1 MKPTRSF
8 VRKDPES
15 LGISSRGVLSFVESV
30 EQSGLELHSFMLL
43 RHGCVAAEGWWKP
56 FGPELTHMLY
66 SLSKSF
72 TSTAIGLAVMEGR
85 LSVDDPVVK
94 FFPDELPEQVSDNL
108 AAMKVR
114 HLLSM
119 STGHAEDTT
128 NRLFTSR
135 GPKWAK
141 TFLGL
146 PVENPPGTRFVYN
159 SGATYMLSAIITKLT
174 GQTLADYLAPR
185 LFEPLGIEGYT
196 WDLSPEGINTGGWG
210 LNIKT
215 EDIAKLGQLY
225 LNKGMWNGERILSE
239 EWVREATS
247 KQISNGDDP
256 NSDWAQGYGYQF
268 WVCRHG
274 AFRGDGMF
282 GQFCIVMPEQD
293 AVLAIT
299 ASVKDMQGVLNRV
312 WQHILPAMSSA
323 PLPPDDSAREA
334 LVQKTSSLAIPL
346 PVTRTHSPAAQ
357 QVSGR
362 RIPGTLP
369 NGLQVAVTLE
379 FKDDS
384 CSIAIDDGKGRYT
397 LDCGLGHWLVSEA
410 FLPVKL
416 PVDSGATKLAVG
428 GGWLD
433 DSTFKAAVRFIE
445 GPHGWAIV
453 LHMEGNE
460 PRVEFCEL

>member
-1 MKPTRSF
+1 MNPARALP
-8 VRKDPES
+8 RKDPES
-15 LGISSRGVLSFVESV
+15 LGVSPRAVLDFIESI
-30 EQSGLELHSFMLL
+30 EGSGLELHSFMLL
-43 RHGCVAAEGWWKP
+43 RHGFVAAEGWWAP
-56 FGPELTHMLY
+56 YAPELKHMLY

-72 TSTAIGLAVMEGR
+72 ASTAIGLAVMEGR
-85 LSVDDPVVK
+85 LTVDDPVVK

-119 STGHAEDTT
+119 SAGHSEDTT
-128 NRLFTSR
+128 NRLFTSK
-135 GPKWAK
+135 GPTWAK

-210 LNIKT
+210 LSIKT
-215 EDIAKLGQLY
+215 EDIARLGQLY
-225 LNKGMWNGERILSE
+225 LNKGVWNGERILSE
-239 EWVREATS
+239 DWVREATS
-247 KQISNGDDP
+247 RQIANGDDP

-274 AFRGDGMF
+274 AYRGDGMF
-282 GQFCIVMPEQD
+282 GQFCIVMPEKD

-299 ASVKDMQGVLNRV
+299 ASTKDMQGVLNRV
-312 WQHILPAMSSA
+312 WQHILPAMGGE
-323 PLPPDDSAREA
+323 PLSPDVRAREA

-346 PVTRTHSPAAQ
+346 PVTRTHSPAAN

-362 RIPGTLP
+362 QIPVTLP
-369 NGLQVAVTLE
+369 NGQQATVTLE
-379 FKDDS
+379 FCGDS
-384 CSIAIDDGKGRYT
+384 CSIVIDDGKGKYT
-397 LDCGLGHWLVSEA
+397 LNCGLGSWSVGEA
-410 FLPVKL
+410 LLPGNL
-416 PVDSGATKLAVG
+416 PAGSDAFKLAVA

-433 DSTFKAAVRFIE
+433 DNTFKAAIRFIE
-445 GPHGWAIV
+445 TPHGEAIV
-453 LHMEGNE
+453 LHVEDNE

>member
-1 MKPTRSF
+1 MRPASSF
-8 VRKDPES
+8 PRKDPES
-15 LGISSRGVLSFVESV
+15 LGVSSRAVLDFIESI
-30 EQSGLELHSFMLL
+30 EHGELELHSFMLL
-43 RHGCVAAEGWWKP
+43 RHGCVAAEGWWAP
-56 FGPELTHMLY
+56 YRPELKHMLY

-85 LSVDDPVVK
+85 LSVDDPVVR
-94 FFPDELPEQVSDNL
+94 FFADKLPEQVSDNL

-128 NRLFTSR
+128 NRLFTSKE
-135 GPKWAK
+135 PEWTK

-146 PVENPPGTRFVYN
+146 PVEHPPGTRFVYN

-210 LNIKT
+210 LSIKT

-225 LNKGMWNGERILSE
+225 LNKGAWNGRRILSE
-239 EWVREATS
+239 DWVREATS
-247 KQISNGDDP
+247 KQIC
-256 NSDWAQGYGYQF
+256 NSDGQNIDWTQGYGYQF
-268 WVCRHG
+268 WMCRHG

-282 GQFCIVMPEQD
+282 GQFCIVMPDQD

-299 ASVKDMQGVLNRV
+299 ASVKDMQAVLNLV
-312 WQHILPAMSSA
+312 WQHVLPAMSSA

-334 LVQKTSSLAIPL
+334 LVQKTSSLAVPL
-346 PVTRTHSPAAQ
+346 PATRTHSPAAQ

-369 NGLQVAVTLE
+369 NGRQVTVTLE
-379 FKDDS
+379 FEDDS
-384 CSIAIDDGKGRYT
+384 CSIAVDDGKMKYT
-397 LDCGLGHWLVSEA
+397 LDCGLGRWLVSEMS
-410 FLPVKL
+410 LPASIPIGGGMVKL
-416 PVDSGATKLAVG
+416 AAA
-428 GGWLD
+428 GGWSD
-433 DSTFKAAVRFIE
+433 DSIFKAIVKFIE
-445 GPHGWAIV
+445 TPHGGAIIAHV
-453 LHMEGNE
+453 GDSE
-460 PRVEFCEL
+460 PSVEFCEL